1 MTVRTILPFGD
12 PALRSKAKPVGDI
25 APRIL
30 KTLDDLSD
38 TLYADDGRAGLA
50 APQIGI
56 LRRLAVLDMGDG
68 LIELIDPRIVERQG
82 AQTGFE
88 ACLSFPGFFG
98 QVERASYVRVETT
111 DRQGRRVTL
120 EAEGDAARCMQH
132 EIDHL
137 DGILFVDHV
146 RDRWLIHEKTKQ
158 KLDVMDVVRR
168 TYAKDGR

>member
-1 MTVRTILPFGD
+1 MVVRTILPFGD
-12 PALRSKAKPVGDI
+12 PALRAKAKPVGEI
-25 APRIL
+25 TPRIL
-30 KTLDDLSD
+30 KTLEDLAD
-38 TLYADDGRAGLA
+38 TLYADEGRAGLA

-56 LRRLAVLDMGDG
+56 HRRLAVLDMGEG
-68 LIELIDPRIVERQG
+68 LIDPRIAERRGSQI
-82 AQTGFE
+82 GFE

-98 QVERASYVRVETT
+98 QVERASYVRVESL

-120 EAEGDAARCMQH
+120 EAEGDVARCMQH

-137 DGILFVDHV
+137 DGVLFVDHV

-158 KLDVMDVVRR
+158 KLDVLDVVRR